1 MPRFFKPKQQS
12 KTALTKITE
21 PLEIER
27 LSDDGRG
34 IAHYQGK
41 LVFVAG
47 ALPGELVQLRVT
59 GQNSRY
65 LEAKAVSIDKPS
77 SQRIPPKCRHAKS
90 CGGCTVQHMDHAL
103 QIDFKEQALFKQL
116 KQQGLGPQHSGETLL
131 EPLSDEPFA
140 YRSRIR
146 LGVSVDKRGDISL
159 GFRQQH
165 SQQLVNISECPVML
179 PSLSALI
186 VPLHQWLQSLK
197 NAPVT
202 HIEVVGQ
209 QDSRGVVIRHTRPVP
224 QTAKQALYKTLQS
237 MGVETWFQA
246 TKQGSLM
253 NANDEP
259 VDPRLS
265 YYLAEQ
271 SLHLHYHPQDFI
283 QANPQVNA
291 KMVNQALSLLKP
303 QANERFVD
311 LFCGIGNF
319 SLPLSQQAAEVYG
332 YEGVQTM
339 VERATNNAKIN
350 GCRNVTF
357 AQADLAASDAS
368 VYDMARIDGLLLD
381 PPRTG
386 AKVVCSNIAQ
396 LAPKR
401 IVYVSCNT
409 ATFTRDAQILCA
421 NGYQLTASG
430 VMDMFP
436 QTSHSEVIGL
446 FHQS

>member
-1 MPRFFKPKQQS
+1 MPRFFKPQQRS
-12 KTALTKITE
+12 KNALPKIAE
-21 PLEIER
+21 PLLIER

-47 ALPGELVQLRVT
+47 ALTGELALVRVI
-59 GQNSRY
+59 GHNSRY
-65 LEAKAVSIDKPS
+65 LDAKAVSIDKPS
-77 SQRIPPKCRHAKS
+77 SSRVSPQCRHAVQ
-90 CGGCTVQHMDHAL
+90 CGGCTVQYMDHAL
-103 QIDFKEQALFKQL
+103 QRDFKQQALHKQS
-116 KQQGLGPQHSGETLL
+116 KQQGLNPQQCI
-131 EPLSDEPFA
+131 EPLYDAPFA

-146 LGVSVDKRGDISL
+146 LGVSVDQKGTVSL

-165 SQQLVNISECPVML
+165 SQQLVAITECPVMMPNL
-179 PSLSALI
+179 SSLLE
-186 VPLHQWLQSLK
+186 PLHDWLKTLR

-202 HIEVVGQ
+202 HIELVGQ
-209 QDSRGVVIRHTRPVP
+209 EDCGVVIRHTRAIPIK
-224 QTAKQALYKTLQS
+224 AKQALSDQLQTQ
-237 MGVETWFQA
+237 GVATWFQG

-253 NANDEP
+253 NAQEQP
-259 VDPRLS
+259 VDPRLA
-265 YYLAEQ
+265 YDLAEQ
-271 SLHLHYHPQDFI
+271 SLRLYYHPQDFI

-303 QANERFVD
+303 RSNEHFVD

-319 SLPLSQQAAEVYG
+319 SLPLSQQAAKVYG

-339 VERATNNAKIN
+339 VDRATANAEANKCN
-350 GCRNVTF
+350 NVTF
-357 AQADLAASDAS
+357 SQADLAASNAS
-368 VYDMARIDGLLLD
+368 VYDVSPIDGLLLD

-386 AKVVCSNIAQ
+386 AKVVCANIAK

-421 NGYQLTASG
+421 NGYQLAASG